1 MDERDETAGEAP
13 NAPRHEADAPV
24 TPEVEEAEVVAD
36 AADAPEVV
44 EEAEV
49 VELDPHAKLR
59 ADLEAAQARLRTVS
73 KAYTD
78 LQKEMAAFRERME
91 LQNKAKGERQAF
103 QTVSTI
109 LEPVQNLKR
118 SLQADADVDALRHGV
133 EMVHTQFMDALGK
146 LGLKE
151 VAGEGAAFDPT
162 FHEALAVQP
171 VEDPDKDGRILQVYR
186 TGYVVNGKVLQAA
199 QVVIGKHETPAE
211 A

>member
-1 MDERDETAGEAP
+1 MGERDDTETADDVVDATEPTDAGAPSQEGELIEP
-13 NAPRHEADAPV
+13 
-24 TPEVEEAEVVAD
+24 EEAEVI
-36 AADAPEVV
+36 
-44 EEAEV
+44 
-49 VELDPHAKLR
+49 ELDPHAALKQ
-59 ADLEAAQARLRTVS
+59 DLSAAQARLRTVS

-78 LQKEMAAFRERME
+78 LQKEMKAFRERME
-91 LQNKAKGERQAF
+91 LQSKAAGERQAF

-118 SLQADADVDALRHGV
+118 SLGVDADVDALRNGV

-151 VAGEGAAFDPT
+151 VAGEGAMFDPT
-162 FHEALAVQP
+162 YHEALAVTP
-171 VEDPDKDGRILQVYR
+171 VEDAAQDGRILQVYR